1 MRDCYKKLIDNL
13 CNRATTWSG
22 ANAKYIDACSDSQF
36 VKATVKQY
44 IMGDANSDMILR
56 GTVYPYSND
65 FCTPLPL
72 LGKYGVRGTWAEPII
87 K

>member
-44 IMGDANSDMILR
+44 IMGDANLDMVL
-56 GTVYPYSND
+56 
-65 FCTPLPL
+65 
-72 LGKYGVRGTWAEPII
+72 
-87 K
+87 